1 MMYNVVSIEG
11 IPCTSTFI
19 IIISRCPVGPSVF
32 IVKLI
37 FFDDECDVNFLNKI
51 TRFFTWSLK
60 KSVGAIFFHLNHGT
74 CLGDNRMFDT
84 PCFRRRLCLV
94 VCFINLIFRSQFS
107 FCTLKSIHYDWY
119 DEDDP
124 YGAPSIP
131 PFIYLVIPCVILFV
145 QFELRPISLGLYL

>member
-1 MMYNVVSIEG
+1 MMYNVVGIEG

-60 KSVGAIFFHLNHGT
+60 RVWGHSFFISIMERVWAITACLTLLVFEGDFAWLFFVLLT
-74 CLGDNRMFDT
+74 
-84 PCFRRRLCLV
+84 
-94 VCFINLIFRSQFS
+94 
-107 FCTLKSIHYDWY
+107 
-119 DEDDP
+119 
-124 YGAPSIP
+124 
-131 PFIYLVIPCVILFV
+131 
-145 QFELRPISLGLYL
+145 